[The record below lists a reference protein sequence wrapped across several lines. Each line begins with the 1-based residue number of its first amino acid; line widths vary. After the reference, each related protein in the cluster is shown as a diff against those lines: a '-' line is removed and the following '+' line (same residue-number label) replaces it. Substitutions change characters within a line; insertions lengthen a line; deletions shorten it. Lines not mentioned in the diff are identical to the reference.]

1 MIAYGGVTLSN
12 VAPYAVDYAPVCRA
26 RQLLDGSISLQ
37 GSLVRRVAW
46 DFECRTSD
54 PAELASLAA
63 LAGQRLP
70 LTIDGG
76 EWSSVMLAYL
86 ERRAWGGND
95 IIYSASFVQDV
106 GATFAGALPTYPPA
120 GCGATVSTVSFDGW
134 PLTSPAPYPADFGIV
149 LRERPLV
156 GGGVALQG
164 AARTRNAW
172 AFDCITPCAAE
183 LAALAAR
190 IGLRKTLTV
199 DGVDYANCMIAPPF
213 RERMNGADHV
223 YTISFLQETY
233 AQ

>member
-1 MIAYGGVTLSN
+1 MIAYGGVTLSG
-12 VAPYAVDYAPVCRA
+12 VAPYAVDYAPVVRE

-37 GSLVRRVAW
+37 GSLRRRVAW
-46 DFECRTSD
+46 DFDCRSTSTT
-54 PAELASLAA
+54 EVASLAA
-63 LAGQRLP
+63 LAGQRLT
-70 LTIDGG
+70 LEIDGG
-76 EWSSVMLAYL
+76 EWPGVMLAGL
-86 ERRAWGGND
+86 RRAGWSGAEHL
-95 IIYSASFVQDV
+95 YAASFVQDV
-106 GATFAGALPTYPPA
+106 GEDVALVKTSGSDTGAVL
-120 GCGATVSTVSFDGW
+120 FDGC
-134 PLTSPAPYPADFGIV
+134 LVSQVAPWETDYRPVAN
-149 LRERPLV
+149 ERPLV

-172 AFDCITPCAAE
+172 TFDGVTSDGAE

-190 IGLRKTLTV
+190 IGQRKTLTV